1 MANKIIIDGY
11 NFMWASNPF
20 RDEAIGNLETGRNE
34 LLKWLSQQAQ
44 LRNFEVTVVF
54 DAHHTESS
62 HPTQMSHQSIQ
73 VLFSSSGQTADDLI
87 RELSLESGP
96 AAIVISSDKEVMR
109 NAEKKGCGVLGSR
122 EFQNVV
128 EHPESFVIEP
138 GHKLP
143 KGKRKA
149 LAKLLPKNLTN
160 SSDSEWG

>member
-1 MANKIIIDGY
+1 MNHMASKIIIDGY

-34 LLKWLSQQAQ
+34 LLKWLSQQET

-62 HPTQMSHQSIQ
+62 HPTQMSHQFIRI
-73 VLFSSSGQTADDLI
+73 LFSSGGQTADDLI
-87 RELSLESGP
+87 RELAAELGP
-96 AAIVISSDKEVMR
+96 SAIVISSDREVMR

-128 EHPESFVIEP
+128 EHPENFAVDP

-149 LAKLLPKNLTN
+149 LAKLLPKFPDV
-160 SSDSEWG
+160 S